1 MSAMEGHNK
10 KECVDE
16 LKAKFWPTY
25 KVFILQ
31 QLHSRTF
38 LFKLSEHLEV
48 ICSCVLCQKCVFI
61 VV

>member
-1 MSAMEGHNK
+1 MTGMSAMEGHNK

-31 QLHSRTF
+31 QLHRRHI
-38 LFKLSEHLEV
+38 LV
-48 ICSCVLCQKCVFI
+48 
-61 VV
+61 

>member
-25 KVFILQ
+25 KVF
-31 QLHSRTF
+31 RT
-38 LFKLSEHLEV
+38 S
-48 ICSCVLCQKCVFI
+48 Q
-61 VV
+61 